1 MSFYLCL
8 SAFIC
13 GRYSFLKK
21 QKWAT
26 DERGLTQRSKESLCV
41 ESWTDHMTY
50 LRTISLILT
59 LSLAASAAPAVVLLV
74 RHAEKEAAPADD
86 PALTVGGKRRAAELA
101 LVVQAW
107 AAGGVPVHALFATE
121 LRRTQ
126 QTLQPVAAATGVA
139 VSVVSAKDTAA
150 LVKRILAVE
159 GGIVVVAGHSNT
171 VPEIVRA
178 LGGPAGI
185 VIEDSE
191 FDRLFALTQPGG
203 RARVVVLRYAN

>member
-1 MSFYLCL
+1 
-8 SAFIC
+8 
-13 GRYSFLKK
+13 
-21 QKWAT
+21 
-26 DERGLTQRSKESLCV
+26 
-41 ESWTDHMTY
+41 MTL
-50 LRTISLILT
+50 LRTISLMIAFCF
-59 LSLAASAAPAVVLLV
+59 AASAAPAVVLVV
-74 RHAEKEAAPADD
+74 RHAEKAAAPADD
-86 PALTVGGKRRAAELA
+86 PGLTAAGKERAAELA

-107 AAGGVPVHALFATE
+107 TAGGAPVRALFATE
-121 LRRTQ
+121 LKRTQ
-126 QTLQPVAAATGVA
+126 QTLEPIAAATGVA

-150 LVKRILAVE
+150 LVKKIQEVE

-203 RARVVVLRYAN
+203 RARVVLLRYATKVP